1 LTSQVLAPISH
12 GIHRVT
18 AHAHERGLNRA
29 GATPNEWRR
38 RAPAANPGLF
48 NWLRPLGCTTHCCW
62 TN

>member
-38 RAPAANPGLF
+38 RAPAANPGLIQLAAAI
-48 NWLRPLGCTTHCCW
+48 WLHNSLLLDK
-62 TN
+62 